1 MGKIKFIL
9 IFLVVSIGIS
19 FKTAAENQRLVINKT
34 GQKISQ
40 KKTGASSEKKLVLKT
55 IKGFVSHI
63 VSQVG
68 EETEIYFTLKGR
80 EERFMVDM
88 RQVYLATYIT
98 MGCEVEISFYESKKD
113 WTRIETF
120 DLAGRIE
127 E

>member
-1 MGKIKFIL
+1 MGKIKFIV
-9 IFLVVSIGIS
+9 IFLVFSIGIH

-40 KKTGASSEKKLVLKT
+40 KKTGASPEKKLVLKT
-55 IKGFVSHI
+55 ITGFVTHI

-80 EERFMVDM
+80 EGMFMVDM

-98 MGCEVEISFYESKKD
+98 IGCEVEISFYDSKKD
-113 WTRIETF
+113 WTRIEAF
-120 DLAGRIE
+120 DLTGRIE